1 MKEPYSDE
9 DKNQINIFSYEDD
22 HMDESFNLSNIP
34 QKEEDLSDF
43 SFGDINGIIT
53 NMESKSPIKSQ
64 KNELFGNLPNE
75 NNSIHFDDK
84 DFKLLSK
91 NKDKKI
97 RRFKSLGRKMLGK
110 KRKKPLN
117 CGKNIDE
124 FY

>member
-9 DKNQINIFSYEDD
+9 DKNQINIFAYEDD

-34 QKEEDLSDF
+34 HEEEDLSDF

-84 DFKLLSK
+84 D
-91 NKDKKI
+91 KKI

-117 CGKNIDE
+117 CGKNK
-124 FY
+124 

>member
-9 DKNQINIFSYEDD
+9 DKNQINLFTYEDD
-22 HMDESFNLSNIP
+22 DMDESFNFSNIP
-34 QKEEDLSDF
+34 HEEEDLSDF

-64 KNELFGNLPNE
+64 KNELFGILPNG

-84 DFKLLSK
+84 DFKNLSK

-117 CGKNIDE
+117 CGKNK
-124 FY
+124 

>member
-34 QKEEDLSDF
+34 HEEEDLSDF

-84 DFKLLSK
+84 DFKHLSK

-117 CGKNIDE
+117 CGKNK
-124 FY
+124 

>member
-9 DKNQINIFSYEDD
+9 DKNQINLFTYEDD
-22 HMDESFNLSNIP
+22 HMDESFIFSNIP
-34 QKEEDLSDF
+34 HEEGDLSDF
-43 SFGDINGIIT
+43 SFDDINGIIT
-53 NMESKSPIKSQ
+53 NIESKSPIKSQ
-64 KNELFGNLPNE
+64 KNELFGNLPNG

-84 DFKLLSK
+84 DFKNLSK

-117 CGKNIDE
+117 CGKNK
-124 FY
+124 

>member
-9 DKNQINIFSYEDD
+9 DKSQINIFAYEDD
-22 HMDESFNLSNIP
+22 HMDESFILANTP
-34 QKEEDLSDF
+34 HEEIDLSDF
-43 SFGDINGIIT
+43 SFGDINGITI

-117 CGKNIDE
+117 CGKNK
-124 FY
+124 